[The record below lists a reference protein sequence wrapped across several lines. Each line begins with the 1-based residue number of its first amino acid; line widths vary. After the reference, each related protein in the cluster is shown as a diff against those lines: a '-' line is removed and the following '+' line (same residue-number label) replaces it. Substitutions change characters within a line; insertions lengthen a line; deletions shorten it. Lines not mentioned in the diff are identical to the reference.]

1 MSDEGVYVG
10 DVSVV
15 FLLVLHFFIFGQY
28 LAVCVDIVVLAGEIW
43 CEGVIGLVFECRV
56 VEEVFFF
63 WAGDF
68 LFSLEVSDGVNG
80 ISVKRILCFENF
92 FGIMFGCEEQVGSL

>member
-10 DVSVV
+10 YVSVV
-15 FLLVLHFFIFGQY
+15 FLLVLHFFISGQY
-28 LAVCVDIVVLAGEIW
+28 LAVGVDIAALAGEIW
-43 CEGVIGLVFECRV
+43 CEGVIGFVFKCRV

-63 WAGDF
+63 WADNF
-68 LFSLEVSDGVNG
+68 LFCLEVSDGVNG
-80 ISVKRILCFENF
+80 IPVKRILCFKNF